1 MILKFVL
8 SDSFSFVSGKMELRS
23 NPSEKGGN
31 DSPRFKHRPAW
42 IMDTAQGGDLVNQLD
57 PTEVLPSDRA
67 EHTDRVI
74 PSVHSVHTDH
84 ILPSERDDQTF
95 RTIPS
100 DHPDRTAR
108 AVHRIDP
115 HTSRIELSLEPRPR
129 DGIDRSTSLLSRPS
143 RQDKTDGRAIIHLGH
158 EESKD
163 GRRFSLIAL
172 FVRPACPEGCTD
184 VLTSV
189 FDLLMDFSLRYITKE
204 GVSSCPKTCL
214 TTVHILV
221 KRIIRKFSPF
231 VWNVRRVCGSS
242 SVCPYPSHHRP
253 ARPE

>member
-1 MILKFVL
+1 
-8 SDSFSFVSGKMELRS
+8 MELRS

-84 ILPSERDDQTF
+84 ILASQRADQTV

-100 DHPDRTAR
+100 DHPERTAPD
-108 AVHRIDP
+108 VHRIDP
-115 HTSRIELSLEPRPR
+115 RTSRMELSLEPRPR
-129 DGIDRSTSLLSRPS
+129 DGIDRPTSLLSRPYC
-143 RQDKTDGRAIIHLGH
+143 QDKTDSRARIHLGH
-158 EESKD
+158 KESKD
-163 GRRFSLIAL
+163 GRKFSLMAL

-184 VLTSV
+184 VLASV
-189 FDLLMDFSLRYITKE
+189 FDLLMDFSLGYITKE

-214 TTVHILV
+214 TTIHILV
-221 KRIIRKFSPF
+221 
-231 VWNVRRVCGSS
+231 
-242 SVCPYPSHHRP
+242 
-253 ARPE
+253 